1 MANSTAP
8 AASISSRTIRSAFFS
23 ARSPSGRYVYAP
35 AITWLTSPAR
45 SINTWLGISAPSGVS
60 FMVGISV
67 RVQNIAEA
75 RGERE
80 LELGAG

>member
-1 MANSTAP
+1 MASSTAP

-45 SINTWLGISAPSGVS
+45 SISTWLGISAPSGDS
-60 FMVGISV
+60 FIVGMSV
-67 RVQNIAEA
+67 RVQNM
-75 RGERE
+75 G
-80 LELGAG
+80 GAGVRG